1 LTAVARAVDYFEDG
15 DRSAGRAVRAASVGS
30 LIMTDDE
37 QISRDEV
44 LFLQLVSMF
53 QIAALQQMGK
63 IPNPL
68 NGKTERDLEQAK
80 ISVDMLGMI
89 EARTKGNLTEREKEF
104 LGKVLFESR
113 MNYLDEM
120 KKPAEEQGGGEGEKP
135 ED

>member
-1 LTAVARAVDYFEDG
+1 
-15 DRSAGRAVRAASVGS
+15 
-30 LIMTDDE
+30 MMDDE
-37 QISRDEV
+37 QLSRDEV

-53 QIAALQQMGK
+53 QIAALQQLGK
-63 IPNPL
+63 IPSPL
-68 NGKTERDLEQAK
+68 TGKTERDLEQAK
-80 ISVDMLGMI
+80 ISVDMLGMV

-120 KKPAEEQGGGEGEKP
+120 KKPAGEQGGGTGDEP

>member
-1 LTAVARAVDYFEDG
+1 
-15 DRSAGRAVRAASVGS
+15 
-30 LIMTDDE
+30 MPDDE
-37 QISRDEV
+37 QLSREEIF
-44 LFLQLVSMF
+44 FLQLVSMF

-68 NGKTERDLEQAK
+68 TDKTERDLEQAK

-89 EARTKGNLTEREKEF
+89 EAKTKGNLTEREKEF

-120 KKPAEEQGGGEGEKP
+120 KRPGEKTGDGTGEGSDE
-135 ED
+135 

>member
-1 LTAVARAVDYFEDG
+1 
-15 DRSAGRAVRAASVGS
+15 
-30 LIMTDDE
+30 MPDDE
-37 QISRDEV
+37 KLSRDEI
-44 LFLQLVSMF
+44 LFLHLVSMF

-68 NGKTERDLEQAK
+68 TDKTERDLEQAK

-89 EARTKGNLTEREKEF
+89 EAKTKGNLSGREEEF

-120 KKPAEEQGGGEGEKP
+120 KKPAEQPGEGTGKGPDE
-135 ED
+135 

>member
-1 LTAVARAVDYFEDG
+1 
-15 DRSAGRAVRAASVGS
+15 
-30 LIMTDDE
+30 MTDDE
-37 QISRDEV
+37 QLSRDEV

-63 IPNPL
+63 IPSPIT
-68 NGKTERDLEQAK
+68 GKTERDLEQAK

-89 EARTKGNLTEREKEF
+89 ESRTKGNLTEREKEF

-120 KKPAEEQGGGEGEKP
+120 KKPAEEQGGGTGEKP
-135 ED
+135 EG

>member
-1 LTAVARAVDYFEDG
+1 
-15 DRSAGRAVRAASVGS
+15 
-30 LIMTDDE
+30 MTDDE
-37 QISRDEV
+37 QVSRDEV

-53 QIAALQQMGK
+53 QIAALQQLGK

-68 NGKTERDLEQAK
+68 NGKTERDLDQAK

-89 EARTKGNLTEREKEF
+89 ESRTKGNLTEREKEF

-120 KKPAEEQGGGEGEKP
+120 KRPAEEQGGGAREGP
-135 ED
+135 QN